1 MAIHTT
7 FMERRS
13 CPYLAL
19 IRRAESRIRETTVGA
34 GLAWRGR
41 RERK

>member
-7 FMERRS
+7 LMEQRS

-19 IRRAESRIRETTVGA
+19 VRLAESTIRETTVGA
-34 GLAWRGR
+34 DLACRA
-41 RERK
+41 